1 MPLTNGESFAGYRI
15 LRMIGTGGMGEVY
28 LAAHPRLPRRDALK
42 VLPAQMSANEEFRE
56 RFNREADL
64 VATLFH
70 PHIIGVHDR
79 GEDHGRLWISM
90 DYIDGPDAGRLLRER
105 YPAGIPRQ
113 QVVEIVAAVADALDY
128 AHLRGLLHRDV
139 KPANILLTD
148 PASGV
153 RRILLAD
160 FGIARSLN
168 QTHGLTRTNAVLGTV
183 SYSSPEQLMGQP
195 LDGRSDQ
202 YSLAATAFELFT
214 GTPLFSDDNPAV
226 VIGQHLNAAPRVLGA
241 VRADLADLDAVMARA
256 LAKNP
261 ADRFVTCTQFAQALA
276 DPDAAARRVP
286 RPTAQ
291 LPPAMRT
298 DQDWLLPA
306 ATPAGPQPRPSRW
319 LLVGGV
325 LAVLMLVLGLALYA
339 GSSDDQ
345 QAGPATTAVYPTPTT
360 MPTTVPTTMATGE
373 VTFEGMRDL
382 VLAVY
387 SALPKHTEEAW
398 DMFDANYQNKT
409 GYADF
414 RNFWAGVHKVEVLSV
429 SPRDADS
436 VVARIRYVVK
446 GGRNDTEDRWLK
458 VVPVDGRLL
467 VHDSGRIGPA

>member
-1 MPLTNGESFAGYRI
+1 MPLTNGESFAGYRV

-42 VLPAQMSANEEFRE
+42 VLPAQMSANDEFRE

-79 GEDHGRLWISM
+79 GEDDGRLWISM
-90 DYIDGPDAGRLLRER
+90 DFIDGPDAGRLLRER
-105 YPAGIPRQ
+105 YPTGIPRE

-226 VIGQHLNAAPRVLGA
+226 VIGQHLNAAPRALGA
-241 VRADLADLDAVMARA
+241 SRPDLADLDPVMARA

-261 ADRFVTCTQFAQALA
+261 ADRFANCTQFAQALA
-276 DPDAAARRVP
+276 TARRVP
-286 RPTAQ
+286 TPTAQ

-298 DQDWLLPA
+298 EQDWLLPA
-306 ATPAGPQPRPSRW
+306 ATPAGSRPRPSRW
-319 LLVGGV
+319 LLAGGV
-325 LAVLMLVLGLALYA
+325 LAALMLVLGFVLYL
-339 GSSDDQ
+339 GPSNDQ
-345 QAGPATTAVYPTPTT
+345 QADPVTGTYPASPTSPTATS
-360 MPTTVPTTMATGE
+360 TGE

-387 SALPKHTEEAW
+387 GALPENTSEAW
-398 DMFDANYQNKT
+398 NMFDTNYQNKT

-414 RNFWAGVHKVEVLSV
+414 QNFWAGVKKVEVLSV
-429 SPRDADS
+429 TPRDDDS
-436 VVARIRYVVK
+436 VVARLRYVVK
-446 GGRNDTEDRWLK
+446 GGKNDTENRWFS
-458 VVPVDGRLL
+458 VVSADGRLL
-467 VHDSGRIGPA
+467 VYDSERIGPG